1 LNKREGAVL
10 GLIPARGGSKGLP
23 LKNLRPLF
31 GKPLIVWA
39 VESAL
44 ACFSL
49 DSVWVSTDSDAI
61 ARAASAA
68 GAEVPFIRPTE
79 LALDSTPMMP
89 VMQHATDNFESFTGR
104 PLEAL
109 VLLDPTSPM
118 RLVEDVEAAIS
129 LFFSNG
135 GCDAVVSGCEARRH
149 PHFNLVGIRGDYV
162 ELASSD
168 GVKPTRRQ
176 DCPTAWDLDTTVW
189 VYSRQALAEGIRIP
203 ERTRFQQ
210 IPRDRSWDVDN
221 EADLRIVECLM
232 RSHRDVGR

>member
-1 LNKREGAVL
+1 M
-10 GLIPARGGSKGLP
+10 P
-23 LKNLRPLF
+23 LKNLRPLL

-44 ACFSL
+44 GCFSL
-49 DSVWVSTDSDAI
+49 DSVWVSTDSEAI
-61 ARAASAA
+61 ASAARAA

-89 VMQHATDNFESFTGR
+89 VMQHAADNFESSVGR

-118 RLVEDVEAAIS
+118 RSVEDVEAAVS

-135 GCDAVVSGCEARRH
+135 GCYAVVSGCEARKH
-149 PHFNLVGIRGDYV
+149 PLFNMVGIRGDYV

-168 GVKPTRRQ
+168 GINPTRRQ
-176 DCPTAWDLDTTVW
+176 DCPAAWDLDTTVW
-189 VYSRQALAEGIRIP
+189 VYSRRALTEGIRIP

-210 IPRDRSWDVDN
+210 IPRDRSWDVDS

-232 RSHRDVGR
+232 RSSRDVHG